1 MANNHI
7 PKFAKV
13 SLRVKLKGAED
24 LDIYTRTFENCG
36 LMITGDYLIIT
47 IDDGEGTNG
56 KVFNL
61 KDVLEYKTYNQ

>member
-1 MANNHI
+1 MTNNHI

-13 SLRVKLKGAED
+13 SLRVKLKGGED

-47 IDDGEGTNG
+47 IDEEDGSNG

-61 KDVLEYKTYNQ
+61 KDVLEYKTYNK